1 MIGAFIIAACAILNR
16 LRGDDGWMPSWLRG
30 RALWYVAP
38 AIAALAWPLHPWPVA
53 LGFGAAYLF
62 WAVFGWG
69 HVFGRL
75 GGFQPDRSPDVV
87 EAALLMLPG
96 RILPAFAR
104 MLFVMP
110 GAVLLA
116 ALSGD
121 THYIF
126 AGMAFAVLATSAYA
140 LFLCT
145 PRRIDWLRSEV
156 AAGAAWGL
164 MIVGAAL

>member
-1 MIGAFIIAACAILNR
+1 MIPLLVILACAVLNR
-16 LRGDDGWMPSWLRG
+16 LRGDDSWMPGWLRG
-30 RALWYVAP
+30 RALWYVTP
-38 AIAALAWPLHPWPVA
+38 AIVALSWLFHPWTVA

-69 HVFGRL
+69 HVLGRL
-75 GGFQPDRSPDVV
+75 GGLQPDRSPDVV

-104 MLFVMP
+104 MLFVLP

-121 THYIF
+121 THYIC
-126 AGMAFAVLATSAYA
+126 AGLAFAALATSAYA
-140 LFLCT
+140 LFLRT
-145 PRRIDWLRSEV
+145 PRRIDWLRSEIAV
-156 AAGAAWGL
+156 GGAWGL
-164 MIVGAAL
+164 MIVVAAL